1 MMKIFVA
8 GLFVLFVSVV
18 PLGSNLALSAEH
30 PGTSVEQQ
38 KSTIEHPG
46 KSVGQERPT
55 KSITADFVKKSI
67 RQHAKD
73 RAKATGGAFV
83 IHDEKLNKDWRLK
96 IIQVHDPVRTF
107 EKDGKTIYFTCSD
120 FKSADSKDVL
130 DIDFWMVPKGN
141 KLEVT
146 DTKIHKV
153 NGEPRYG
160 YEGIN
165 VKKIK

>member
-1 MMKIFVA
+1 
-8 GLFVLFVSVV
+8 LFQFFCYSCFSSSVRFESCD
-18 PLGSNLALSAEH
+18 LG
-30 PGTSVEQQ
+30 GTPSTTVEQQ

-46 KSVGQERPT
+46 RSVGQERPT
-55 KSITADFVKKSI
+55 KAVADFVKRSI

-73 RAKATGGAFV
+73 QAKATGGIFV

-107 EKDGKTIYFTCSD
+107 EKDGKTFYLPAVILNPLIAKMCSISILD
-120 FKSADSKDVL
+120 DSQGK
-130 DIDFWMVPKGN
+130 

-160 YEGIN
+160 YEGIS
-165 VKKIK
+165 IKEIR

>member
-1 MMKIFVA
+1 MMRIFA
-8 GLFVLFVSVV
+8 SGFIVLFVSVV
-18 PLGSNLALSAEH
+18 TLGSNLALSAEH
-30 PGTSVEQQ
+30 PGTVVEQQ

-46 KSVGQERPT
+46 KAVGQERPT
-55 KSITADFVKKSI
+55 KSITADFVKRSI

-73 RAKATGGAFV
+73 RAKSAGGVFV

-96 IIQVHDPVRTF
+96 LLQIHDPVRTF
-107 EKDGKTIYFTCSD
+107 EKDGKTIYFACTD

-141 KLEVT
+141 KLDVS

-160 YEGIN
+160 YEGIDI
-165 VKKIK
+165 KKIN

>member
-1 MMKIFVA
+1 MKILVSV
-8 GLFVLFVSVV
+8 LFVIFVSVV

-30 PGTSVEQQ
+30 PGTAVEQQ

-46 KSVGQERPT
+46 RSVGQERPT
-55 KSITADFVKKSI
+55 KAVTADFVKRSI

-73 RAKATGGAFV
+73 QAKATGGIFV

-107 EKDGKTIYFTCSD
+107 EKDGKTFYFTCSD

-130 DIDFWMVPKGN
+130 DIDFWMIPKGK

-160 YEGIN
+160 YEGIS
-165 VKKIK
+165 IKEIK